1 MARLGGRGAPR
12 LDAPLSLT
20 ALAAHTDGRAQ
31 SIAKNCI
38 YRFYAADTRLCSIAA
53 VRGYATSRWGR
64 LMVSTVNNR
73 IDKRLQSITVL
84 VVDDN
89 QYMRKVVRNI
99 LVSLGVKN
107 ILEAPDG
114 TSGLDAIRMFAPD
127 LVILDWEMP
136 LLNGAEVVRIIR
148 APGVFPVPDVPIIM
162 LTGHVERWR
171 VMEATRLGVNEFLKK
186 PVSGKSLLDRMVTIL
201 ARPRP
206 MVRLGDYYG
215 PEPRKLMHE
224 LMLTGVPGIVPDAEG
239 DEPEEGEDAD
249 RAEAELE
256 AAQLRAAEDDSREM
270 FLL

>member
-1 MARLGGRGAPR
+1 MA
-12 LDAPLSLT
+12 
-20 ALAAHTDGRAQ
+20 
-31 SIAKNCI
+31 
-38 YRFYAADTRLCSIAA
+38 
-53 VRGYATSRWGR
+53 
-64 LMVSTVNNR
+64 TVNTR
-73 IDKRLQSITVL
+73 TDKRLQSITVL

-136 LLNGAEVVRIIR
+136 MLNGAEVVRIIR

-162 LTGHVERWR
+162 LSGHVERWR

-201 ARPRP
+201 SRPRP

-215 PEPRKLMHE
+215 PEPRKLTHE
-224 LMLTGVPGIVPDAEG
+224 LVLSGAPGIVPD
-239 DEPEEGEDAD
+239 EDAEADEREEAD
-249 RAEAELE
+249 REEAERE
-256 AAQLRAAEDDSREM
+256 AAQLRAAEEESREM